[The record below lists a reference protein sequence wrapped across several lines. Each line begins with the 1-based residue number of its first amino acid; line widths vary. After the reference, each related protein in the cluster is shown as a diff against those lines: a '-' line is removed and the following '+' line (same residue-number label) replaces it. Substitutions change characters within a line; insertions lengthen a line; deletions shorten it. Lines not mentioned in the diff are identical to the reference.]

1 MEKSG
6 MSRDYELLTEIAVA
20 YYCDEVTQE
29 EIANKFGFSRI
40 KVGRLLK
47 KAKEEGIVEIN
58 VRYHPVFSTQL
69 EKQLKERF
77 PVTRALIALDHND
90 EEEQRRQVAA
100 LVSAHLNNVLKD
112 NMVVAVGQ
120 GRNVAAVAES
130 SGTIQPKECRFIC
143 GIGGTHRPGDIINAD
158 HISRLLSKKFGGSS
172 ESLYAPAY
180 VENIQI
186 KELLLQN
193 GTIKETLDRGRKADI
208 ALVGIGDM
216 NEDSYMVKMG
226 WFTPQEINDASLTQG
241 VIGDIAGYDFF
252 NARGEHVNTV
262 MDNRVIGL
270 NVEEL
275 RQIPCVIAIASENTK
290 AMAIMGALRTG
301 AIDIIATSARNV
313 RSILSMSQ

>member
-1 MEKSG
+1 MDKSNTCQE
-6 MSRDYELLTEIAVA
+6 YELLTEIAIA

-47 KAKEEGIVEIN
+47 RAKEEGIVEIN

-77 PVTRALIALDHND
+77 PIARALIALDHND
-90 EEEQRRQVAA
+90 EEEQRRQVAT
-100 LVSAHLNNVLKD
+100 LVSSHLNNILKD
-112 NMVVAVGQ
+112 NVVVAVGQ
-120 GRNVAAVAES
+120 GRNVAAVAEF
-130 SGTIQPKECRFIC
+130 SGTIQARDCRFIC
-143 GIGGTHRPGDIINAD
+143 GIGGTHRPGDITNAD
-158 HISRLLSKKFGGSS
+158 HISRLLAKKFGGSS

-180 VENIQI
+180 VENMQL

-193 GTIKETLDRGRKADI
+193 GTIKETLDRARKADI
-208 ALVGIGDM
+208 VLVGIGDM
-216 NEDSYMVKMG
+216 NEESYMVKLG
-226 WFTPQEINDASLTQG
+226 WFTPQEINDASLNQG

-252 NARGEHVNTV
+252 NSRGEHVNTV

-270 NVEEL
+270 NIEEL

-301 AIDIIATSARNV
+301 AIDIIATSARNI
-313 RSILSMSQ
+313 RTILSMSQ

>member
-1 MEKSG
+1 MDKPIVSQE
-6 MSRDYELLTEIAVA
+6 YELLTEIAVA
-20 YYCDEVTQE
+20 YYCDEITQE
-29 EIANKFGFSRI
+29 EIANKFGLSRI

-47 KAKEEGIVEIN
+47 RAKEEGIVEIN

-77 PVTRALIALDHND
+77 PVSRALIALDHHD
-90 EEEQRRQVAA
+90 EEEQRRQVAS
-100 LVSAHLNNVLKD
+100 LVSAYLNNVLKD
-112 NMVVAVGQ
+112 NVVVAVGQ
-120 GRNVAAVAES
+120 GRNVASVAES
-130 SGTIQPKECRFIC
+130 SGVIQGRDCRFIC
-143 GIGGTHRPGDIINAD
+143 GIGGTHRPGDVINAD
-158 HISRLLSKKFGGSS
+158 NISRLLAKKFGGSS

-180 VENIQI
+180 VENIQL
-186 KELLLQN
+186 KELLLHN
-193 GTIKETLDRGRKADI
+193 GTIKETLDRARKADI

-216 NEDSYMVKMG
+216 NEESYMVKLG
-226 WFTPQEINDASLTQG
+226 WFTPHEINDASLNQG

-270 NVEEL
+270 SVEEL

-301 AIDIIATSARNV
+301 AIDIIATSARNI
-313 RSILSMSQ
+313 RTILSLSQ